1 MIMKRGTTKRAITAT
16 VLALALVAC
25 SQRPTSESPN
35 DAPSVSANAAQL
47 QGTYWKLTALGT
59 NPVNAPESQR
69 EPHIVLQA
77 DSKVNGSGGCNRMF
91 GSYELNGEALAFSGV
106 GSTKMACQDAMEIE
120 TAFLPAL
127 QRVAKYRI
135 TGQQL
140 ELLDSAGVLVARF
153 DAKSK

>member
-1 MIMKRGTTKRAITAT
+1 MITKRVTTKGAIAASI
-16 VLALALVAC
+16 LAIALAAC
-25 SQRPTSESPN
+25 GQRQTPEPSN
-35 DAPSVSANAAQL
+35 DAPSVSANSTQL

-59 NPVNAPESQR
+59 TPVNAPESER
-69 EPHIVLQA
+69 EPHLVLQA

-91 GSYELNGEALAFSGV
+91 GSYELNGDALAFSGV
-106 GSTKMACQDAMEIE
+106 GSTKMACQDGMEIE

-140 ELLDSAGVLVARF
+140 ELLDSAGALVARF
-153 DAKSK
+153 DAKSR

>member
-1 MIMKRGTTKRAITAT
+1 MITKRVTTKGAMAASILAI
-16 VLALALVAC
+16 ALVAC
-25 SQRPTSESPN
+25 SQRPTPESPN
-35 DAPSVSANAAQL
+35 DAQSVSANAAPL

-59 NPVNAPESQR
+59 TAVNAPESQR

-120 TAFLPAL
+120 TVFLPAL

-140 ELLDSAGVLVARF
+140 ELLDSSGALVARF